1 MEVKTVEFEVKL
13 LRGKRCLIVAE
24 VWYEIEEAEC
34 SSNCGDQYVTE
45 RWECFNVDSV
55 YIVSIDAQNKD
66 GEYIDV
72 YHNSLTESERH
83 KINCKAEEQL
93 LRDTEE

>member
-1 MEVKTVEFEVKL
+1 MEIQTVEFETV

-34 SSNCGDQYVTE
+34 SSAYGDQYVTE
-45 RWECFNVDSV
+45 RWDSINVDTV

-66 GEYIDV
+66 GEYTEIF
-72 YHNSLTESERH
+72 HNSLTKYETH
-83 KINCKAEEQL
+83 KINCLAEEQL
-93 LRDTEE
+93 LRDTDE